1 MNRVLLLTATLS
13 LLSVFGAAQDGS
25 SRSPA
30 DEACDCIGEIDINE
44 EPKTQNEQVKD
55 CIKDAI
61 MSDQLFSKLSGAMEE
76 AKDTTRIGKDI
87 NITINA
93 SEGYEKIERE
103 LIDNCK
109 ALNILLNNAKPSS
122 TNSYSDN
129 GKAME
134 YYNQGYKIYN
144 TGDFKKAIELY
155 SKAVDEDKD
164 FAFAWDMLGVSHRRL
179 NNYKEAIKAYKKSL
193 KIDPYGKMPLQNL
206 PIVYRLEEDYSK
218 AVKAYRAL
226 IELYP
231 DDPEGYFGLSQCGLI
246 LKDYELAADN
256 IFPAYKMYAKV
267 NSPYKQDAE
276 AVLSSVYQGMK
287 ENGNLDKFREY
298 AAKYEITLNE

>member
-1 MNRVLLLTATLS
+1 MKNTLS
-13 LLSVFGAAQDGS
+13 IIVLILIGYCCQAQDEVTK
-25 SRSPA
+25 SPA
-30 DEACDCIGEIDINE
+30 EEACECIAKIDINE
-44 EPKTQNEQVKD
+44 NKKDQNEQVEE

-61 MSDQLFSKLSGAMEE
+61 MAQQISTKLFGALEKS
-76 AKDTTRIGKDI
+76 KDTTRTEKDI

-129 GKAME
+129 EKAME
-134 YYNQGYKIYN
+134 YYNQGYQVYN
-144 TGDFKKAIELY
+144 AGDFKKAVELY
-155 SKAVDEDKD
+155 GKAVKEDEY

-179 NNYKEAIKAYKKSL
+179 DNYKEAINAYRKSL

-206 PIVYRLEEDYSK
+206 PIAYRLEKDYKK
-218 AVKAYRAL
+218 AIKAYEEY
-226 IELYP
+226 IERYP
-231 DDPEGYFGLSQCGLI
+231 EDPEGYFGLSQCGL
-246 LKDYELAADN
+246 LTKNYELAANN
-256 IFPAYKMYAKV
+256 IFPAYKMYAEV

-276 AVLSSVYQGMK
+276 AVLSAVYKGMK
-287 ENGNLDKFREY
+287 ENDNLERFREI
-298 AAKYEITLNE
+298 AAKHEITLNE